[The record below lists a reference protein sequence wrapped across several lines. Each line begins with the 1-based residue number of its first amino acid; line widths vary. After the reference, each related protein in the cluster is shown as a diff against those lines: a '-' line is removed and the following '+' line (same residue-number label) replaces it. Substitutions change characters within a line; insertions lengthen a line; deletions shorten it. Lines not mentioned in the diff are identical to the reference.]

1 MGSRGNGD
9 GAWLLPCPATDS
21 AEDLRAVD
29 AKARKK
35 EKRRAKREAL
45 KTTTA
50 TEDAA
55 PDATLLF
62 EDESTTATPTAEDS
76 PMDDGNKDAAAGY
89 MTEMLPRASAL
100 APAVA

>member
-1 MGSRGNGD
+1 MVDEVWVDPS
-9 GAWLLPCPATDS
+9 PCVADF
-21 AEDLRAVD
+21 ANDLRMMN

-35 EKRRAKREAL
+35 EKRRAKREAP

-50 TEDAA
+50 AEDAA

-62 EDESTTATPTAEDS
+62 EGELTTATPTAEDS